1 MRMEEYMEK
10 LISQIRCKKARPY
23 IESEIK
29 DHIEEQIAFNKS
41 KGMSDEEAEKNAV
54 MDMGDPIEVGIS
66 MDKIHKPQ
74 LSLRLLAVV
83 GILSVFGIMVQ
94 CSIFQAMNLQ
104 PQGQGTYGQ
113 DLAGFVTSIILGL
126 TIMCGIYFIDY
137 TVIAKYAKIIGL
149 LILFAGITFL
159 TGLFGESISGPYYFL
174 GFRRL
179 RFSVSALMMLYV
191 PIYGGILYK
200 YRDGGKKAFF
210 KAILWMIVPIVITFR
225 MPNFVVAGILLISM
239 LVLLTASLI
248 KGWFQ
253 MSVKRTIVCLWAG
266 FMVLPMVMLFVM
278 YGCHLLADYQVARI
292 RSFYLASGDGFY
304 MTSMLRTLCENIPW
318 IGNSG
323 KDVVG
328 SLPEFHTDYIFSY
341 ILNSYGSIVGMVVIA
356 MLAVL
361 VMVIFGAAIKQKN
374 ELGMMIGFG
383 CGMIF
388 LLNILINLLCTMGV
402 IPPASAFLPF
412 FSVGKSNSILS
423 YALIGMVM
431 SIYRYKDVY
440 PRNVADKVRLK
451 KSLDINL

>member
-23 IESEIK
+23 IEREIK

-74 LSLRLLAVV
+74 LSLRLLAIV

-94 CSIFQAMNLQ
+94 YSIFQIMKLQ
-104 PQGQGTYGQ
+104 PQGQDTYGQ

-126 TIMCGIYFIDY
+126 TIMCGIYYIDY
-137 TVIAKYAKIIGL
+137 TIIAKYSKIIGL
-149 LILFAGITFL
+149 LIIFAGITFC
-159 TGLFGESISGPYYFL
+159 GSYYFL

-210 KAILWMIVPIVITFR
+210 KAILWMLVPIVLTFR
-225 MPNFVVAGILLISM
+225 MPNLVVAGILLISM

-253 MSVKRTIVCLWAG
+253 MPVKRTIVCLWAG

-278 YGCHLLADYQVARI
+278 YSCHLLADYQVARI

-328 SLPEFHTDYIFSY
+328 RLPEFNTDYIFSY

-361 VMVIFGAAIKQKN
+361 VMVIFGASIKQKN
-374 ELGMMIGFG
+374 ELGMMMGFG

-402 IPPASAFLPF
+402 LPSASAFLPF
-412 FSVGKSNSILS
+412 LSVGKSNIILS

-440 PRNVADKVRLK
+440 PRNVVDKVRLK
-451 KSLDINL
+451 KSLDINQ

>member
-1 MRMEEYMEK
+1 
-10 LISQIRCKKARPY
+10 
-23 IESEIK
+23 
-29 DHIEEQIAFNKS
+29 
-41 KGMSDEEAEKNAV
+41 
-54 MDMGDPIEVGIS
+54 
-66 MDKIHKPQ
+66 
-74 LSLRLLAVV
+74 
-83 GILSVFGIMVQ
+83 
-94 CSIFQAMNLQ
+94 
-104 PQGQGTYGQ
+104 
-113 DLAGFVTSIILGL
+113 
-126 TIMCGIYFIDY
+126 
-137 TVIAKYAKIIGL
+137 
-149 LILFAGITFL
+149 
-159 TGLFGESISGPYYFL
+159 
-174 GFRRL
+174 
-179 RFSVSALMMLYV
+179 MMLYV

-210 KAILWMIVPIVITFR
+210 KAILWMLVPIVLTFR
-225 MPNFVVAGILLISM
+225 MPNLVVAGILLIGM

-253 MSVKRTIVCLWAG
+253 MPVKRTIVCLWAG

-278 YGCHLLADYQVARI
+278 YSCHLLADYQVARI

-361 VMVIFGAAIKQKN
+361 VMVIFGASIKQKN
-374 ELGMMIGFG
+374 ELGMMMGFG

>member
-23 IESEIK
+23 IEREIK
-29 DHIEEQIAFNKS
+29 NHIEEQIAFNKS

-83 GILSVFGIMVQ
+83 GILSVFGIIVQ
-94 CSIFQAMNLQ
+94 CSIFQAMKLQ
-104 PQGQGTYGQ
+104 PQMQETYKQ
-113 DLAGFVTSIILGL
+113 SMISFVTSTILGL
-126 TIMCGIYFIDY
+126 IIMCGIYFIDY
-137 TVIAKYAKIIGL
+137 TVIAKYSKIIGL
-149 LILFAGITFL
+149 FIIFS
-159 TGLFGESISGPYYFL
+159 GLLLLSGFFGGTIYGAHRFV
-174 GFRRL
+174 GFGWFQ
-179 RFSVSALMMLYV
+179 FSATTLMMFYV
-191 PIYGGILYK
+191 PIYGAILYK
-200 YRDGGKKAFF
+200 YRDGGKKEFF
-210 KAILWMIVPIVITFR
+210 KAVLWMIVPIVITYN
-225 MPNFVVAGILLISM
+225 MPSIVVTGIMLISM

-253 MSVKRTIVCLWAG
+253 MPVKRTIVCLWAG

-278 YGCHLLADYQVARI
+278 YSCHLLAEYQVARI

-304 MTSMLRTLCENIPW
+304 MTSMLRTLCNNIPW
-318 IGNSG
+318 IGKSG

-328 SLPEFHTDYIFSY
+328 NLPEFNTDYIFSY

-374 ELGMMIGFG
+374 ELGMMMGFG

-412 FSVGKSNSILS
+412 LSVGKSNIILS
-423 YALIGMVM
+423 YVLIGMVM

-440 PRNVADKVRLK
+440 PRNVVDKVRLK

>member
-23 IESEIK
+23 IEREIK
-29 DHIEEQIAFNKS
+29 NHIEEQIAFNKS

-94 CSIFQAMNLQ
+94 YSIFQVMKLQ
-104 PQGQGTYGQ
+104 PQGQDTYGQ

-149 LILFAGITFL
+149 LILFAGITFC
-159 TGLFGESISGPYYFL
+159 GPYYFL

-210 KAILWMIVPIVITFR
+210 KAILWMLVPIVLTFR
-225 MPNFVVAGILLISM
+225 MPNLVVAGILLISM

-253 MSVKRTIVCLWAG
+253 MPVKRTIVCLWAG

-278 YGCHLLADYQVARI
+278 YSCHLLADYQVARI

-328 SLPEFHTDYIFSY
+328 RLPEFNTDYIFSY
-341 ILNSYGSIVGMVVIA
+341 ILNSYGSIAGMVVIA

-361 VMVIFGAAIKQKN
+361 VMVIFGASIKQKN
-374 ELGMMIGFG
+374 ELGMMMGFG

-412 FSVGKSNSILS
+412 LSVGKSNIILS

>member
-23 IESEIK
+23 IEREIK

-41 KGMSDEEAEKNAV
+41 KGMADEEAEKNAV

-94 CSIFQAMNLQ
+94 YSIFQVMKLQ

-126 TIMCGIYFIDY
+126 TIMCGIYYIDY
-137 TVIAKYAKIIGL
+137 TIIAKYSKIIGL
-149 LILFAGITFL
+149 LIIFAGITFC
-159 TGLFGESISGPYYFL
+159 GSYYFL

-210 KAILWMIVPIVITFR
+210 KAILWMLVPIVLTFR
-225 MPNFVVAGILLISM
+225 MPNLVVAGILLISM

-253 MSVKRTIVCLWAG
+253 MPVKRTIVCLWAG

-278 YGCHLLADYQVARI
+278 YSCHLLADYQVARI

-304 MTSMLRTLCENIPW
+304 QTSMLRTLCENIPW
-318 IGNSG
+318 IGKSG
-323 KDVVG
+323 KNVVG
-328 SLPEFHTDYIFSY
+328 SLPEFNTDYIFSY
-341 ILNSYGSIVGMVVIA
+341 ILNSYGSIAGMVVIA

-361 VMVIFGAAIKQKN
+361 VMAIFGASIKQKN
-374 ELGMMIGFG
+374 ELGMMMGFG

-412 FSVGKSNSILS
+412 FSVGKSNIILS

-440 PRNVADKVRLK
+440 PRNVVDKVRLK

>member
-23 IESEIK
+23 IEREIK
-29 DHIEEQIAFNKS
+29 NHIEEQIAFNKS

-94 CSIFQAMNLQ
+94 YSIFQVMKLQ

-126 TIMCGIYFIDY
+126 TIMCGIYYIDY
-137 TVIAKYAKIIGL
+137 TIIAKYSKIIGL
-149 LILFAGITFL
+149 LIILAGITFC
-159 TGLFGESISGPYYFL
+159 GPYYFL

-225 MPNFVVAGILLISM
+225 MPNFVVAGILLIGM

-278 YGCHLLADYQVARI
+278 YSCHLLADYQVARI
-292 RSFYLASGDGFY
+292 RSFFLASGDGFY

-328 SLPEFHTDYIFSY
+328 RLPEFNTDYIFSY
-341 ILNSYGSIVGMVVIA
+341 ILNSYGSIAGMVVIA

-361 VMVIFGAAIKQKN
+361 VMVIFGASIKQKN
-374 ELGMMIGFG
+374 ELGMMMGFG

-402 IPPASAFLPF
+402 IPSASAFLPF
-412 FSVGKSNSILS
+412 LSVGKSNIILS

-440 PRNVADKVRLK
+440 PRNVVDKVRLK

>member
-23 IESEIK
+23 IEREIK

-94 CSIFQAMNLQ
+94 YSIFQVMKLQ

-126 TIMCGIYFIDY
+126 TIMCGIYYIDY
-137 TVIAKYAKIIGL
+137 TIIAKYSKIIGL
-149 LILFAGITFL
+149 LIIFAGITFC
-159 TGLFGESISGPYYFL
+159 GSYYFL

-210 KAILWMIVPIVITFR
+210 KAILWMLVPIVLTFR
-225 MPNFVVAGILLISM
+225 MPNLVVAGILLISM

-253 MSVKRTIVCLWAG
+253 MPVKRTIVCLWSG

-278 YGCHLLADYQVARI
+278 YSCHLLADYQVARI

-304 MTSMLRTLCENIPW
+304 MTSMLRTLCNNIPW
-318 IGNSG
+318 IGKSG

-328 SLPEFHTDYIFSY
+328 NLPEFNTDYIFSY
-341 ILNSYGSIVGMVVIA
+341 ILNSYGSIAGMVVIA

-361 VMVIFGAAIKQKN
+361 VMVIFGASIKQKN
-374 ELGMMIGFG
+374 ELGMMMGFG

-402 IPPASAFLPF
+402 IPPASTFLPF
-412 FSVGKSNSILS
+412 LSVGKSNIILS

-440 PRNVADKVRLK
+440 PRNVVDKVRLK

>member
-23 IESEIK
+23 IEREIK

-74 LSLRLLAVV
+74 LSLRLLAIV
-83 GILSVFGIMVQ
+83 GILSVFGIIVQ
-94 CSIFQAMNLQ
+94 CSIFQAMKLQ
-104 PQGQGTYGQ
+104 PQGQDTYGQ

-149 LILFAGITFL
+149 LIIFAGIIFC
-159 TGLFGESISGPYYFL
+159 GSYYFP

-200 YRDGGKKAFF
+200 YRDGGKKAFL
-210 KAILWMIVPIVITFR
+210 KAILWMLAPIVVTFK
-225 MPNFVVAGILLISM
+225 MPNFVVALILLIGM

-253 MSVKRTIVCLWAG
+253 MPVKRTIVCLWAG

-278 YGCHLLADYQVARI
+278 YSCHLLADYQVARI

-318 IGNSG
+318 IGKSG
-323 KDVVG
+323 KNVVG
-328 SLPEFHTDYIFSY
+328 SLPEFNTDYIFSY

-361 VMVIFGAAIKQKN
+361 VMVIFGASIKQKN
-374 ELGMMIGFG
+374 ELGMMMGFG

-402 IPPASAFLPF
+402 LPSASVFLPF
-412 FSVGKSNSILS
+412 LSVGKSNIILS
-423 YALIGMVM
+423 YALIGIVM

>member
-23 IESEIK
+23 IEREIK

-94 CSIFQAMNLQ
+94 YSIFQVMKLQ

-137 TVIAKYAKIIGL
+137 TIIAKYSKIIGL
-149 LILFAGITFL
+149 LIILAGITFC
-159 TGLFGESISGPYYFL
+159 GPYYFL

-253 MSVKRTIVCLWAG
+253 MSVKRTIVCLWSG

-278 YGCHLLADYQVARI
+278 YSCHLLADYQVARI

-304 MTSMLRTLCENIPW
+304 MTSMLRTLCNNIPW
-318 IGNSG
+318 IGKSG

-328 SLPEFHTDYIFSY
+328 NLPEFNTDYIFSY

-374 ELGMMIGFG
+374 ELGMMMGFG

-412 FSVGKSNSILS
+412 LSVGKSNIILS

>member
-23 IESEIK
+23 IEREIK
-29 DHIEEQIAFNKS
+29 NHIEEQIAFNKS

-94 CSIFQAMNLQ
+94 YSIFQVMKLQ
-104 PQGQGTYGQ
+104 PQGQENYGQ

-137 TVIAKYAKIIGL
+137 TIIAKYSKIIGL
-149 LILFAGITFL
+149 LIIFAGITFC
-159 TGLFGESISGPYYFL
+159 GPYYFL

-210 KAILWMIVPIVITFR
+210 KAILWMLVPIVLTFR
-225 MPNFVVAGILLISM
+225 MPNLVVAGILLISM

-253 MSVKRTIVCLWAG
+253 MPVKRTIVCLWSG

-278 YGCHLLADYQVARI
+278 YSCHLLADYQVARI
-292 RSFYLASGDGFY
+292 RSFFLASGDGFY

-323 KDVVG
+323 KDVVDR
-328 SLPEFHTDYIFSY
+328 LPEFNTDYIFSY
-341 ILNSYGSIVGMVVIA
+341 ILNSYGSIAGMVVIA

-361 VMVIFGAAIKQKN
+361 VMVIFGASIKQKN
-374 ELGMMIGFG
+374 ELGMMMGFG

-412 FSVGKSNSILS
+412 LSVGKSNIILS

-440 PRNVADKVRLK
+440 PRNVVDKVRLK

>member
-126 TIMCGIYFIDY
+126 TIMCGIYYIDY
-137 TVIAKYAKIIGL
+137 TIIAKYAKIIGL
-149 LILFAGITFL
+149 LIIFAGITFC
-159 TGLFGESISGPYYFL
+159 GSYYFL

-179 RFSVSALMMLYV
+179 RSSVSALMMLYV

-210 KAILWMIVPIVITFR
+210 KAILWMLVPIVLTFR
-225 MPNFVVAGILLISM
+225 MPNLVVAGILLIGM

-253 MSVKRTIVCLWAG
+253 MPVKRTIVCLWAG

-278 YGCHLLADYQVARI
+278 YSCHLLADYQVARI

-374 ELGMMIGFG
+374 ELGMMMGFG

>member
-23 IESEIK
+23 IEREIK
-29 DHIEEQIAFNKS
+29 DHIEEQIAFNKL

-94 CSIFQAMNLQ
+94 YSIFQVMKLQ
-104 PQGQGTYGQ
+104 PQGQDTYVQ

-126 TIMCGIYFIDY
+126 TIMCGIYYIDY
-137 TVIAKYAKIIGL
+137 TIIAKYSKIIGL
-149 LILFAGITFL
+149 LIIFAGITFC
-159 TGLFGESISGPYYFL
+159 GSYYFL

-200 YRDGGKKAFF
+200 YRDGGKKAFL
-210 KAILWMIVPIVITFR
+210 KAILWMLVPIVLTFK
-225 MPNFVVAGILLISM
+225 MPNLVVALILLIGM
-239 LVLLTASLI
+239 LVLLTTSLI

-253 MSVKRTIVCLWAG
+253 IPVKRTIVCLWAG

-278 YGCHLLADYQVARI
+278 YSCHLLADYQVARI
-292 RSFYLASGDGFY
+292 RSFFLASGDGFY

-328 SLPEFHTDYIFSY
+328 NLPEFNTDYIFSY
-341 ILNSYGSIVGMVVIA
+341 ILNSYGSIAGMVVIA

-361 VMVIFGAAIKQKN
+361 VMVIFGASIKQKN
-374 ELGMMIGFG
+374 ELGMMMGFG

-388 LLNILINLLCTMGV
+388 LLNILINLLGTMGV

-412 FSVGKSNSILS
+412 LSVGKSNIILS
-423 YALIGMVM
+423 YVLIGMVM

-440 PRNVADKVRLK
+440 PRNVVDKVRLK

>member
-1 MRMEEYMEK
+1 
-10 LISQIRCKKARPY
+10 
-23 IESEIK
+23 
-29 DHIEEQIAFNKS
+29 
-41 KGMSDEEAEKNAV
+41 
-54 MDMGDPIEVGIS
+54 

-94 CSIFQAMNLQ
+94 YSIFQVMKLQ

-126 TIMCGIYFIDY
+126 TIMCGIYYIDY
-137 TVIAKYAKIIGL
+137 TIIAKYSKIIGL
-149 LILFAGITFL
+149 LIIFAGITFC
-159 TGLFGESISGPYYFL
+159 GSYYFL

-200 YRDGGKKAFF
+200 YRDGGKKAFL
-210 KAILWMIVPIVITFR
+210 KAILWMLVPIVLTFR
-225 MPNFVVAGILLISM
+225 MPNLVVAGILLISM

-253 MSVKRTIVCLWAG
+253 MPVKRTIVCLWSG

-278 YGCHLLADYQVARI
+278 YSCHLLADYQVARI

-323 KDVVG
+323 KNVVG
-328 SLPEFHTDYIFSY
+328 SLPEFNTDYIFSY

-361 VMVIFGAAIKQKN
+361 VMVIFGASIKQKN
-374 ELGMMIGFG
+374 ELGMMMGFG

-402 IPPASAFLPF
+402 LPSASAFLPF
-412 FSVGKSNSILS
+412 LSVGKSNIILS

-440 PRNVADKVRLK
+440 PRNVVDKVRLK